1 MLQLNLYRKRNQN
14 ASEEK
19 GTDRLMLSVR
29 EMREN
34 DWPEV
39 CRIYRQGMETNLA
52 TFEKEIPPYDVW
64 NRNHLPFGRL
74 VCEYEN
80 KTAGWTALTPFSGRR
95 CFSGVAEVSIYI
107 SNGCKRMG
115 VGTRLLFDLIE
126 DAERNGIWML
136 QSQIMLNN
144 EPSLAL
150 HRKCGFR
157 EVGYREKIAKDPRG
171 NWRDMVL
178 MEYRSSYV

>member
-1 MLQLNLYRKRNQN
+1 MLKLNLYQKCDLNVFER
-14 ASEEK
+14 
-19 GTDRLMLSVR
+19 GTEQATMPVR
-29 EMREN
+29 EMRES

-52 TFEKEIPPYDVW
+52 TFEKEIPAYAVW
-64 NRNHLPFGRL
+64 NKSHHPFGRL
-74 VCEYEN
+74 VCGYEN
-80 KTAGWTALTPFSGRR
+80 KIAGWTAITPFSGRR

-107 SNGCKRMG
+107 SNESKRQG
-115 VGTRLLFDLIE
+115 VGTRLLCGLIE
-126 DAERNGIWML
+126 DAERNGIWTL

-157 EVGYREKIAKDPRG
+157 EVGYREKIAKDPSG

-178 MEYRSSYV
+178 MEHRSPLL